1 MDKVKPGKLKIKV
14 SKSLQAKIAKGHPW
28 VHFYQLQNRDV
39 VGKPGDLGV
48 IYDFKNRFLAI
59 GLFDPF
65 SDIRLRILNTGEPVS
80 IDGEFFTRRLEQA
93 LLLRRSLEGTQT
105 TGYRLV
111 NGENDGF
118 PGLVVDRYGET
129 FVIKLYTEAWAP
141 HLDLFVESLKK
152 VSECNRIVLLLS
164 RHVERTRT
172 TGPANGHILYGP
184 PLDGPVHFTENSLV
198 FQADVVEGQKTGFY
212 FDQRENRARL
222 KEIAEGKEVLN
233 VFSYT
238 GGFSVY
244 CMLGKARSV
253 TEVDINQQALL
264 AAKENML
271 MNFPERALN
280 ESDFNQIHGDAFKV
294 LSEFKRQKRQFD
306 LVILDPPAF
315 ASRNEHKSNALQAY
329 LRLAKA
335 GAQCTRPG
343 GLLFAASCSQSV
355 GAKDFFRSVSLG
367 IRQTG
372 RKEKALFKSRHGV
385 DHPISFQGGE
395 YLKAGCFEVF

>member
-1 MDKVKPGKLKIKV
+1 MKPGKLKIKI
-14 SKSLQAKIAKGHPW
+14 SKTLQAKIAKGHPW
-28 VHFYQLQNRDV
+28 VHFYQLQNRDIR
-39 VGKPGDLGV
+39 GNAGDLGV
-48 IYDFKNRFLAI
+48 IYDSNNRFLAI
-59 GLFDPF
+59 GLFDPV
-65 SDIRLRILNTGEPVS
+65 SDIRLRILSTGEPVV
-80 IDGEFFTRRLEQA
+80 IDAEFFIRRLEQA
-93 LLLRRSLEGTQT
+93 VLLRRTLTATAT

-129 FVIKLYTEAWAP
+129 LVIKLYTEAWMP
-141 HLDLFVESLKK
+141 HLDLFLESLIQ
-152 VSECNRIVLLLS
+152 VSGCSRVVLLHS
-164 RHVERTRT
+164 RHVERTRSS
-172 TGPANGHILYGP
+172 GPAHGQILHGP
-184 PLDGPVHFTENSLV
+184 PLDGPVHFTENALV

-222 KEIAEGKEVLN
+222 KEIAAGKEVLN

-244 CMLGKARSV
+244 CMAGKCRSV
-253 TEVDINQQALL
+253 TEVDVNQQALI
-264 AAKENML
+264 AARENMM
-271 MNFPERALN
+271 MNFPNKVSKEA
-280 ESDFNQIHGDAFKV
+280 DFLQIPGDAFRV

-315 ASRNEHKSNALQAY
+315 ASRKEHKPNALQAY

-335 GAQCTRPG
+335 GAHCTRPG

-355 GAKDFFRSVSLG
+355 PAKEFFRSVSLG

-372 RKEKALFKSRHGV
+372 RKEKALFKSKHAV
-385 DHPISFQGGE
+385 DHPVNFLGGE
-395 YLKAGCFEVF
+395 YLKAGCFEVY

>member
-1 MDKVKPGKLKIKV
+1 MKPGTLKVKI
-14 SKSLQAKIAKGHPW
+14 SKTLQAKIAKGHPW
-28 VHFYQLQNRDV
+28 VHFYQVQNRDLS
-39 VGKPGDLGV
+39 GNPGDLGV
-48 IYDFKNRFLAI
+48 IYDHKNRFLAV
-59 GLFDPF
+59 GLFDPV
-65 SDIRLRILNTGEPVS
+65 SDIRLRILNIREPVT
-80 IDGEFFTRRLEQA
+80 IDKDFFIRRLEKA
-93 LLLRRSLEGTQT
+93 LLLRRSLKGTET

-118 PGLVVDRYGET
+118 PGLVVDQYGET
-129 FVIKLYTEAWAP
+129 LVIKLYTEAWVP
-141 HLDLFVESLKK
+141 HLDLFLESLKK
-152 VSECNRIVLLLS
+152 VSVCSRVVLLLS

-172 TGPANGHILYGP
+172 SGPENGRVLYGP
-184 PLDGPVHFTENSLV
+184 PLDGPVHFTENSMV

-222 KEIAEGKEVLN
+222 KELAAGREVLN

-244 CMLGKARSV
+244 CMLGKCRSV
-253 TEVDINQQALL
+253 TEVDINPQALS
-264 AAKENML
+264 AAKENMM
-271 MNFPERALN
+271 MNFPDKAMK
-280 ESDFNQIHGDAFKV
+280 ESYFSQIQGDAFKV
-294 LSEFKRQKRQFD
+294 LSDLKRQKRQFD

-315 ASRNEHKSNALQAY
+315 ASRNEHKANALQAY

-355 GAKDFFRSVSLG
+355 AAKEFFRSVSLG

-372 RKEKALFKSRHGV
+372 RKEKALFKTRHGI
-385 DHPISFQGGE
+385 DHPVSFQGGA